1 MKEVKKEK
9 TRDELIDS
17 VMLNKIIKYLENDDK
32 ENALHFMYALKM
44 CGKE

>member
-44 CGKE
+44 WRKE